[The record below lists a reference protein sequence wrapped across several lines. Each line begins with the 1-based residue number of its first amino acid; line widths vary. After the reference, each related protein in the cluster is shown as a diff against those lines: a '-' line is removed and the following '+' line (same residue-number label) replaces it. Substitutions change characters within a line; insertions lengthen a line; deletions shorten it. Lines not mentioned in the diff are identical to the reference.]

1 MSVVSTTAGH
11 ATRPDHRRRSRPV
24 LNRAYVPGLIAAVL
38 ATIEVVLRV
47 VLKLNGHVGGMPIVG
62 DVYGHPGHLP
72 AGVTVFPYGGYDGQ
86 FYYRMALAPASL
98 QRTMF
103 GISIDSAYRFVR
115 IGYPALAWLLS
126 AGQHAAVP
134 YVLAVIN
141 VLALAAI
148 ATLGGIFAQEA
159 GRHALWGLLLASYF
173 GLATSVAR
181 DLTEPLAAACL
192 VGAILAYRHRHWL
205 TAAGLFAFAGLTR
218 ETALVA
224 PFALAI
230 VRLVA
235 MARRRTRP
243 GREDLVWLIPALFF
257 VAWEVVLRFA
267 TGVIPIFQDSG
278 KNAGAPFVAA
288 FGAIGHNFGDVIRE
302 IPGAPGAVIIWDLEL
317 LVLTLFAVAALASLR
332 ATTVPVYERLALVLY
347 IIEIFCLSPTN
358 WDGYADLRSFVEV
371 YLLATLILLATRRR
385 LVLFAA
391 TAGPLFLTVLIY
403 QIGRAHV

>member
-11 ATRPDHRRRSRPV
+11 ATRPDQRRRSCSA
-24 LNRAYVPGLIAAVL
+24 LNRAYVPGLIAAVV
-38 ATIEVVLRV
+38 ATTEVVLRV

-141 VLALAAI
+141 VLALGAI
-148 ATLGGIFAQEA
+148 AALGGIFAQEA
-159 GRHALWGLLLASYF
+159 GRHALWGLLLAGYF
-173 GLATSVAR
+173 GFATSLTR
-181 DLTEPLAAACL
+181 DLTEPLAAAL
-192 VGAILAYRHRHWL
+192 LLAGLLAYRRQRL
-205 TAAGLFAFAGLTR
+205 LAAAGLFAVAALTR

-224 PFALAI
+224 PVALA
-230 VRLVA
+230 VTRLVA
-235 MARRRTRP
+235 MARRRARP
-243 GREDLVWLIPALFF
+243 GLADLAWVIPAVAF
-257 VAWEVVLRFA
+257 VAWEVVLKLA
-267 TGVIPIFQDSG
+267 TGEVPIVQDSG

-288 FGAIGHNFGDVIRE
+288 FSAIGHNFSHLTTSIHD
-302 IPGAPGAVIIWDLEL
+302 APGAVLIWDLEFG
-317 LVLTLFAVAALASLR
+317 VLMLFAVTALFALR
-332 ATTVPVYERLALVLY
+332 RSTVPVYERVALVLY
-347 IIEIFCLSPTN
+347 MLEIFSLSPTN

-371 YLLATLILLATRRR
+371 YLLASLILFAAPRR
-385 LVLFAA
+385 LAFFAA
-391 TAGPLFLTVLIY
+391 TAAPMFLTIAIYRTLIL
-403 QIGRAHV
+403 